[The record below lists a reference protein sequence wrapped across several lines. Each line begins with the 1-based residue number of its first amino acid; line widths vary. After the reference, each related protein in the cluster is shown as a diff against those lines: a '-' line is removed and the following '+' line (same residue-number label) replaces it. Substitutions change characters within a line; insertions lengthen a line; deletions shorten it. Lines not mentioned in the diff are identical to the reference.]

1 MSFKQAKSNRIKETK
16 LGFELHPDLSRDGV
30 YLGRFPLCQVL
41 LINDS
46 AYPWFV
52 LVPQRENIRDTIDL
66 SEADYKSLWAESRAL
81 STAIMNLFDGQKL
94 NVAALGNITPQLH
107 LHHVVRYASDAAWPG
122 PIWGVQSLTPYQG
135 HQIEEIRTQ
144 LAGANIPEFSAQ

>member
-1 MSFKQAKSNRIKETK
+1 MAFN
-16 LGFELHPDLSRDGV
+16 LHPDLSRDGI
-30 YLGRFPLCQVL
+30 YLGSFSLCQLL

-66 SEADYKSLWAESRAL
+66 SATDYEALWAESHAL
-81 STAIMNLFDGQKL
+81 SSAIMKLFEGEKL

-107 LHHVVRYASDAAWPG
+107 LHHVVRFAADAAWPG
-122 PIWGVQSLTPYQG
+122 PIWGVQPLQPYSSQ
-135 HQIEEIRTQ
+135 QIEAIKSRLASAEI
-144 LAGANIPEFSAQ
+144 AGFTAG

>member
-1 MSFKQAKSNRIKETK
+1 MTFN
-16 LGFELHPDLSRDGV
+16 LHSDLSRDGI
-30 YLGRFPLCQVL
+30 YLGSFPLCQLL

-66 SEADYKSLWAESRAL
+66 SKTDYDALWAESHLL
-81 STAIMNLFDGQKL
+81 STAIMKLFNGEKL

-107 LHHVVRYASDAAWPG
+107 LHHVVRFAADPAWPG
-122 PIWGVQSLTPYQG
+122 PIWGVQPLQPYSSQ
-135 HQIEEIRTQ
+135 QIEEIKTQ
-144 LAGANIPEFSAQ
+144 FASAQIDTFAAV